1 MAIVKSKLGCRLPKR
16 RGKEIKS
23 GITYIVGNTA
33 FEIPKE
39 RVTCG
44 GRIHKSV
51 TRYLAINPTVRDL
64 QKLEKL
70 GVSCIK
76 VS

>member
-1 MAIVKSKLGCRLPKR
+1 MAIVKSKLGCKLPKR
-16 RGKEIKS
+16 SRKEIKS
-23 GITYIVGNTA
+23 GVTYIVGNTA

-51 TRYLAINPTVRDL
+51 ANLLAINPTVRDL